1 MTTPIEDA
9 ELVSWIY
16 DTVLQI
22 IKSPEFRNP
31 LKDFI
36 DDNCGSFIGVDEN
49 TFEQGALHKEF
60 VTLADSLLETLTQ
73 EIGITEEMFCLAA
86 KKGLEDQKDNKKY
99 FEQLIAFNNYTYFK
113 NLMTKRN
120 LHLEK
125 IAYQEMM
132 KDKEKEAKEE
142 GKKNDEEI
150 KQLTEQQNN
159 AEKGELECAM
169 KMSLA
174 LEEEE
179 KKLRELEEAELEKA
193 IKLSLLEQ
201 QKSPNPTP
209 LIQANPNLQIKI
221 DNQPVPAPKAE
232 EKKPEEKKPEE
243 KKQEEKKPEE
253 LPKKLNPIDKV
264 ALKQKQLKE
273 HDEKMKNI
281 VQNKLSTVP
290 VFTDKKNESLNKK
303 LDEMEANKNKTLQ
316 EYREMILRMKKEKRH
331 QEENEGTDILSYGLD
346 DKDKQKGK
354 EEPKLTEEEKQKM
367 KNKKSLA
374 DRLKANLFK
383 KK

>member
-60 VTLADSLLETLTQ
+60 VTLADNLLETLTQ

-150 KQLTEQQNN
+150 KQLTEQQNI
-159 AEKGELECAM
+159 AEKGELECAL
-169 KMSLA
+169 KMSIA
-174 LEEEE
+174 LQEEA
-179 KKLRELEEAELEKA
+179 KKLQELEDAELEKA

-201 QKSPNPTP
+201 QKSENPTP
-209 LIQANPNLQIKI
+209 LIQTNPNLQIKI
-221 DNQPVPAPKAE
+221 ETPKEEPKQPE
-232 EKKPEEKKPEE
+232 IKPEPKNEIKPEV
-243 KKQEEKKPEE
+243 
-253 LPKKLNPIDKV
+253 PKKLNPIDKV

-273 HDEKMKNI
+273 YDERMKNI
-281 VQNKLSTVP
+281 IQTKKIPTP
-290 VFTDKKNESLNKK
+290 VFSDKANESLNKK
-303 LDEMEANKNKTLQ
+303 LEEMEANKEKTFQ
-316 EYREMILRMKKEKRH
+316 QYREMILKMKKEKRH
-331 QEENEGTDILSYGLD
+331 QEEKEGGDILAFGMEEKEKE
-346 DKDKQKGK
+346 KDKNLPKMSP
-354 EEPKLTEEEKQKM
+354 EELEKL
-367 KNKKSLA
+367 KKKKLLA
-374 DRLKANLFK
+374 EQLKAKLK

>member
-1 MTTPIEDA
+1 MTTPIEDS

-60 VTLADSLLETLTQ
+60 VTLADNLLETLTQ

-150 KQLTEQQNN
+150 KQLTEQQNI

-201 QKSPNPTP
+201 QQSPNPTP
-209 LIQANPNLQIKI
+209 LIQTNPNLQIKL
-221 DNQPVPAPKAE
+221 DNQPIPAPKPEEKKLE
-232 EKKPEEKKPEE
+232 EKKPEEKNPQE
-243 KKQEEKKPEE
+243 KKSEE

-346 DKDKQKGK
+346 DKQKGK

-367 KNKKSLA
+367 KNKMSLA